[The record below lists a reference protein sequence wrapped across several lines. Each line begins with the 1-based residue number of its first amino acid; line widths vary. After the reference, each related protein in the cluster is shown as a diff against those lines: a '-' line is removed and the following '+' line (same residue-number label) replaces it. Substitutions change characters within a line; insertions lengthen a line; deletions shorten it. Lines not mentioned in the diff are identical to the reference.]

1 MMEITGRLTADA
13 VVRSAS
19 AEKKVVGFTLAIND
33 SYLSEGKRIDQTLFV
48 ECAFWRNTGAADFL
62 KKGILVQL
70 YGRLGVKGYLSRQG
84 EARAQIT
91 FRVSEIKFFD
101 SLSSKADDEQ
111 ANAEAGAQNDDL
123 DFLDIKDH
131 KYVSTFNF

>member
-13 VVRSAS
+13 VVREVS
-19 AEKKVVGFTLAIND
+19 AEKKVVRFTLAVND
-33 SYLSEGKRIDQTLFV
+33 SYLSEGKRIEQTLFV
-48 ECAFWRNTGAADFL
+48 DCAFWRNSRASEFL
-62 KKGILVQL
+62 KKGMLVQL
-70 YGRLGVKGYLSRQG
+70 YGRLGVKGYLSKQG
-84 EARAQIT
+84 EAKAQIT

-101 SLSSKADDEQ
+101 SLSIKAGDAKTETD
-111 ANAEAGAQNDDL
+111 AEPQNDDL

>member
-33 SYLSEGKRIDQTLFV
+33 SYLSEGKRIEQTLFV

-70 YGRLGVKGYLSRQG
+70 HGRLGVKGYLSRQG
-84 EARAQIT
+84 EARARIT

-101 SLSSKADDEQ
+101 RLSSKAGDEE
-111 ANAEAGAQNDDL
+111 ANDETAAPNDDL